1 MSFRTVHIQPV
12 SQSLPTEASL
22 KNKRFFDEIIM
33 RTFITAFTTAIALL
47 LIPGSA
53 HAARIPI
60 LDGPWWHTVLAIIVA
75 LGIVYAFTSAK
86 ERVVGFIM
94 EKLGLKSD
102 DDDESDDDND

>member
-1 MSFRTVHIQPV
+1 
-12 SQSLPTEASL
+12 
-22 KNKRFFDEIIM
+22 M

-47 LIPGSA
+47 FVSGSA

-60 LDGPWWHTVLAIIVA
+60 LDGPWWHTVLGIVVA

-102 DDDESDDDND
+102 GDDESDDESDDGGYDGGDDGDD